1 MALEPKPARARL
13 KRWGVALTLFALVGV
28 GFWVRVDAL
37 GAADLTEDEELATG
51 LPLISYGEVFT
62 DIAGRPPLA
71 FLAQKAYLD
80 VAGEPTPFNLRMPG
94 VIEGTL
100 TILLLFALVNA
111 VAGAR
116 AGLMAAALLAFNSF
130 HIEWC
135 RDARYYP
142 MLALTAT
149 LCLWGLWRGG
159 VQQKPSGF
167 VLFALGAA
175 GVALTHFAGYLFLA
189 SVFAVLPC
197 FLLLP
202 QWRRVFTLHPRRT
215 LQAAGAFL
223 LAAGAAAYLLR
234 GSLQQVSKHVV
245 WPDFTQP
252 LPPLFDVTPVFLI
265 NRLSEM
271 MGYPGAA
278 MIMIAFLLPAGLLF
292 GPARSRIW
300 IPVSIS
306 VLLLPFALFYLFP
319 PDHPWNA
326 KYFIFLL
333 PIILAN
339 IAICLAP
346 TIGHNRTPNRKWP
359 FSFDVILSML
369 FILSITGMAPLLD
382 PPHTLTA
389 HQTLG
394 PELDEWSADTD
405 AFYCTWK
412 ERPRILRHYSE
423 TLSDPERLQ
432 LLRPDAPFPDPASAW
447 FLLDG
452 KTETSDALAGPLLSA
467 CFSRVAYQGMFLA
480 HAPNAQEV
488 QYGVCV
494 PGQPDAAGPLS
505 IEAGSSHLLTL
516 LLPRDGARAV
526 VLDIAPG
533 AGGELGVTW
542 GGGALSAS
550 VPQGGGL
557 VFAGVGTFSR
567 GMLDLLIEPSA
578 AIQIRSIGLVPVVGE
593 DCSPEI
599 PAWDFLSLTGL
610 EALGSVWVEDA
621 RYDMLLRDM
630 RHGQAVTYRVYNEQ
644 ARKVRVHVRAL
655 NDAPLANR
663 YQVVVPGPKTQYDVL
678 AFDEENGEVSMR
690 ETKPFDLP
698 AGMSL
703 IQVGYIGVSEED
715 YLRETRNGRART
727 QETLQNPGLASIQV
741 VAEPQEEVV
750 VN

>member
-1 MALEPKPARARL
+1 
-13 KRWGVALTLFALVGV
+13 
-28 GFWVRVDAL
+28 
-37 GAADLTEDEELATG
+37 
-51 LPLISYGEVFT
+51 
-62 DIAGRPPLA
+62 
-71 FLAQKAYLD
+71 
-80 VAGEPTPFNLRMPG
+80 
-94 VIEGTL
+94 
-100 TILLLFALVNA
+100 
-111 VAGAR
+111 
-116 AGLMAAALLAFNSF
+116 
-130 HIEWC
+130 
-135 RDARYYP
+135 
-142 MLALTAT
+142 
-149 LCLWGLWRGG
+149 
-159 VQQKPSGF
+159 VQQKPSGI
-167 VLFALGAA
+167 VLFALGAV

-189 SVFAVLPC
+189 SVCAVLPF

-202 QWRRVFTLHPRRT
+202 QWRQVFRKYPQRS
-215 LQAAGAFL
+215 LQAAAGAVL
-223 LAAGAAAYLLR
+223 LAGLAAFVLR
-234 GSLQQVSKHVV
+234 DSLQQVTKHLA
-245 WPDFTQP
+245 WPDLTAP
-252 LPPLFDVTPVFLI
+252 LPPLFDVTPVFLF

-271 MGYPGAA
+271 MGNPGSA
-278 MIMIAFLLPAGLLF
+278 MIMVAFLLPAGAVF
-292 GPARSRIW
+292 GVIRSRIW
-300 IPVSIS
+300 IPVSLS
-306 VLLLPFALFYLFP
+306 VLVFPFALFYLFP

-339 IAICLAP
+339 ISIGLAP
-346 TIGHNRTPNRKWP
+346 TLASSNPPNPKWP
-359 FSFDVILSML
+359 FFFDVILSTL
-369 FILSITGMAPLLD
+369 LVLSLTGMGPLLD
-382 PPHTLTA
+382 PPHLKTA

-423 TLSDPERLQ
+423 TLSDPARLQ
-432 LLRPDAPFPDPASAW
+432 LLRPDAPFPDPANAW

-452 KTETSDALAGPLLSA
+452 KTETADAMAGPLLSA
-467 CFSRVAYQGMFLA
+467 CFSRVAYEGMFLA

-494 PGQPDAAGPLS
+494 PGQPDAAGPLF

-557 VFAGVGTFSR
+557 VFAGVGTFTR

-610 EALGSVWVEDA
+610 EALGSVWPEQA
-621 RYDMLLRDM
+621 RHEILLRDM

-741 VAEPQEEVV
+741 VAESQEEVGAH
-750 VN
+750 